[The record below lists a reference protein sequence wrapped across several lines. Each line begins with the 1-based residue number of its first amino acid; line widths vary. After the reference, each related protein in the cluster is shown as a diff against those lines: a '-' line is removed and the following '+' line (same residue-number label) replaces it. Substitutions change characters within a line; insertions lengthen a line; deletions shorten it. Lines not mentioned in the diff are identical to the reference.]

1 MVGKNNL
8 NYQMTQVEKKRKE
21 RDERYDSQT
30 SSDRFRERR
39 EHFETMLEFHNEKL
53 SEVLND
59 IERAERKLRELEA
72 EETRDKLFNNRVTL
86 SLLRGSLTE
95 DVEEEIDMREVTF
108 DCVIDAYDAPLS
120 TLCGSVVKKIKIIC
134 VAQNIQTT
142 LDLIDEVP
150 DLRSRIAEFLTSK
163 RLEKNFSASW
173 ILETFSH
180 KKTHTEKMKLYV
192 YINHTY
198 DVGRNKYDE

>member
-1 MVGKNNL
+1 
-8 NYQMTQVEKKRKE
+8 MTQVEKKRKE

-30 SSDRFRERR
+30 SSDRFCERR
-39 EHFETMLEFHNEKL
+39 EHLEAVLEFYNEKL

-59 IERAERKLRELEA
+59 IERTERKQRELEV

-95 DVEEEIDMREVTF
+95 DVEEEIEMREVTF

-120 TLCGSVVKKIKIIC
+120 ALCGSVVKKIKIVC
-134 VAQNIQTT
+134 AAQNIQAT

-150 DLRSRIAEFLTSK
+150 DLRSRIAEFLTPK